1 MKVLDFTK
9 ETDEL
14 ENKLIKLGFHYQST
28 DKEERP
34 PKPARLIT
42 TWANVMNGVT
52 LQIIDTYDELRDE
65 NYKLIT
71 IPRKYVRI
79 TDDCTNISVTMS
91 VEEFMELERITN
103 SNGSTFPRPETK
115 QPKPADATSATRRKY
130 PSRHRDN
137 PTRPRNHGNSSKAH
151 HHDSFHPHNTR
162 S

>member
-14 ENKLIKLGFHYQST
+14 ANKLIKLGFHYQST

-52 LQIIDTYDELRDE
+52 LQIIDTYDECRGE
-65 NYKLIT
+65 NYELIT
-71 IPRKYVRI
+71 TPLKQVII

-91 VEEFMELERITN
+91 VEEFMELEEITN
-103 SNGSTFPRPETK
+103 SKGITFPRPET
-115 QPKPADATSATRRKY
+115 
-130 PSRHRDN
+130 
-137 PTRPRNHGNSSKAH
+137 
-151 HHDSFHPHNTR
+151 SFKRITNEN
-162 S
+162 

>member
-14 ENKLIKLGFHYQST
+14 ANKLIKLGFHYQNT
-28 DKEERP
+28 DRMESDGLYISS
-34 PKPARLIT
+34 RLII

-52 LQIIDTYDELRDE
+52 LQITDTYDECRGE
-65 NYKLIT
+65 NYELIT

-103 SNGSTFPRPETK
+103 SNGSTFPRPETYFERI
-115 QPKPADATSATRRKY
+115 T
-130 PSRHRDN
+130 N
-137 PTRPRNHGNSSKAH
+137 EN
-151 HHDSFHPHNTR
+151 
-162 S
+162 